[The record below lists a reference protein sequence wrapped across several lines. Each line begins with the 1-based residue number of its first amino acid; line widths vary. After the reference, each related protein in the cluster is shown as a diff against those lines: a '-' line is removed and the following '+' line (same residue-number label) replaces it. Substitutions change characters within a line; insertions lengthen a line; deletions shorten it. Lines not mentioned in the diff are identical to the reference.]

1 MYLFDH
7 QMAAGGEMQRR
18 ASIFEIVGAWLHLW
32 TPPRDVDI
40 PPVPWRKLA
49 VWTGVAIVA
58 VGAALAVLVPRIDSG
73 KQSRA
78 AKDAAAAAHAQ
89 AANRA
94 RIVAEQRPRHG
105 ADQALKPASGA
116 TASQQAAARTALV
129 HRVETAILDDSR
141 ARARAGQ
148 IRQVE
153 GPTSCEVTPGTKV
166 GIIGVYDCFTVTRT
180 IRSTSGNVGG
190 TIGYPYRAVVD
201 FGKFSYTWCKTEQLP
216 GERLIPDPRTVVQLP
231 AACRAPGDA

>member
-7 QMAAGGEMQRR
+7 QMAAGGEMPRR

-49 VWTGVAIVA
+49 VWAGVAIVV
-58 VGAALAVLVPRIDSG
+58 VGAALAVLVPRIDNA

-105 ADQALKPASGA
+105 ADEALKPASGA
-116 TASQQAAARTALV
+116 SASEQAAARTALV
-129 HRVETAILDDSR
+129 HRVESAILGDSR
-141 ARARAGQ
+141 ARARAGE

-153 GPTSCEVTPGTKV
+153 GPTTCEVTPGTKL
-166 GIIGVYDCFTVTRT
+166 GIIGVYDCFTITRK
-180 IRSTSGNVGG
+180 IQGTSGNISG

-231 AACRAPGDA
+231 AACRAPGDN